1 MTVRA
6 PVRPVFDA
14 SGPGRREAGPS
25 QVEVLVCG
33 SADRGDDG
41 AALAALARLVAT
53 LPPDVRVRAV
63 GRLEVDDLLAVP
75 MQAGVVVVDT
85 ATGLEPGRVVRL
97 PLRGLVGRETG
108 LRLRSSQA
116 LAVPEV
122 VGLAEMIHRRPLV
135 GAVVAIGGLE
145 FGLGDAISWPVSSA
159 LRAFGEA
166 IVTSI
171 DRVRAEVVGE
181 PARA

>member
-6 PVRPVFDA
+6 PVRPDLAA
-14 SGPGRREAGPS
+14 SGPGRDQAGLS
-25 QVEVLVCG
+25 LVDVLVCG
-33 SADRGDDG
+33 SPDRGDDG

-53 LPPDVRVRAV
+53 LPADVRVRVV

-75 MQAGVVVVDT
+75 AHAGVVIVDT
-85 ATGLEPGRVVRL
+85 VTGVDPGRIVRM
-97 PLRGLVGRETG
+97 PLRSLVGRESG
-108 LRLRSSQA
+108 LRLRSSNA

-122 VGLAEMIHRRPLV
+122 IGLADMIRRRPLV
-135 GAVVAIGGLE
+135 GVVVAVGGLE
-145 FGLGDAISWPVSSA
+145 FGLGDAFSWPVSTA

-166 IVTSI
+166 IVGAI

-181 PARA
+181 ATRG